1 MAGWEIAAAV
11 IAGLIGFACLAVA
24 ACSRSPSSFES
35 CGHTTSVR
43 PGISTTTCGLTSRRL
58 HDAARRIVLEAQA
71 PQMGAGGSAP
81 AYDHADATALPANRA
96 VPEALGGIAAR
107 RHGAGAE

>member
-1 MAGWEIAAAV
+1 
-11 IAGLIGFACLAVA
+11 
-24 ACSRSPSSFES
+24 
-35 CGHTTSVR
+35 
-43 PGISTTTCGLTSRRL
+43 
-58 HDAARRIVLEAQA
+58 
-71 PQMGAGGSAP
+71 MGAGGSAP